1 MSFISRATAVTAD
14 ENVQQ
19 LYNDWATTYDQDMHD
34 ASQEYVA
41 PALAAQAVGKSIGT
55 TDSIPAEAVILDAGC
70 GTGLVGVHL
79 AKLGAKAI
87 DGLDF
92 SQGMLDVAR
101 KTGVYRELKTMDLSK
116 RLELDD
122 GVYDVVTC
130 VGTLTQGHVGPGVL
144 EEFAR
149 VTKKGGVIV
158 ATVKETVWSVQG
170 FDTEVQRLVSG
181 GRVDLLGAGLED
193 YRKGAA
199 AQAYMV
205 RLRVTS

>member
-1 MSFISRATAVTAD
+1 MSFISRATAVSAD

-19 LYNDWATTYDQDMHD
+19 LYNDWAATYDQDMHE

-41 PALAAQAVGKSIGT
+41 PVLAAQAVGKSIGT
-55 TDSIPAEAVILDAGC
+55 TESIPAEAVILDAGC
-70 GTGLVGVHL
+70 GTGLVGVAL
-79 AKLGAKAI
+79 AKLGAKTI
-87 DGLDF
+87 DGADF

-101 KTGVYRELKTMDLSK
+101 KTGAYRDLKPADLSK
-116 RLELDD
+116 RLEIDD
-122 GVYDVVTC
+122 GTYDVVTC

-144 EEFAR
+144 QEFVR

-158 ATVKETVWSVQG
+158 ATVKETVWSKQG

-181 GRVDLLGAGLED
+181 GQVELLGAGLED
-193 YRKGAA
+193 YRKGAG

-205 RLRVTS
+205 RLRVPC